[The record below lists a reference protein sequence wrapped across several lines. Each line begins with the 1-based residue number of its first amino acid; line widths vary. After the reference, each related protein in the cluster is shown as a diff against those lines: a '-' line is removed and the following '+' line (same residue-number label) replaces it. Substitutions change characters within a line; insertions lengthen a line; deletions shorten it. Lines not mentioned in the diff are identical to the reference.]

1 MNSSRSQRRTYEKY
15 LKSTNKEEY
24 KKWKEESI
32 SRGQQL
38 HLQNLEEKR
47 IKLEQQLS
55 ELNK

>member
-15 LKSTNKEEY
+15 LKSTNKAEY
-24 KKWKEESI
+24 KKWKEDAI

-38 HLQNLEEKR
+38 HLQNLEEIR